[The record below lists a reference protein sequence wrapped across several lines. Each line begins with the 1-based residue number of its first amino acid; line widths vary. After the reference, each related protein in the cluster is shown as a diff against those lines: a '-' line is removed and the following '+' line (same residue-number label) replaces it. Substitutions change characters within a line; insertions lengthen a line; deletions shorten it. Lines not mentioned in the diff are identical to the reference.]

1 METFI
6 LVFMMTSGGMIDS
19 MASYPSHDH
28 VFSCLLKAELE
39 RPAAQERGMT
49 PVCIS
54 KQDWDHLRPHNLVS
68 LIEKD
73 RSADRSH

>member
-6 LVFMMTSGGMIDS
+6 LVFMMTSGGMFDS

-28 VFSCLLKAELE
+28 VFSCLLKAEQE
-39 RPAAQERGMT
+39 RPAARARGMT

-54 KQDWDHLRPHNLVS
+54 KQDWDHLKPGNLVTMM
-68 LIEKD
+68 EKD
-73 RSADRSH
+73 RPQDRSD